1 MIVDFIRGKET
12 QDRHEEMLREN
23 PRKAERAVMCPQ
35 AKDCQNCCQHLKL
48 EKARK
53 DASLQLQGEHDPTG
67 SLIFCCFIL
76 QDQER
81 NYFCGV
87 KAPSL

>member
-1 MIVDFIRGKET
+1 
-12 QDRHEEMLREN
+12 MLREN

-35 AKDCQNCCQHLKL
+35 AKDCQNCCQHLEL

-81 NYFCGV
+81 NYCGV